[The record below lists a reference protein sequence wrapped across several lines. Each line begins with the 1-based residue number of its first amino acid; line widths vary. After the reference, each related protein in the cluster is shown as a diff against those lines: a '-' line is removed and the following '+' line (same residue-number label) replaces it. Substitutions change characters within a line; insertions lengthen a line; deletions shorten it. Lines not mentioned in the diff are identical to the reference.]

1 MAKTKAKPLF
11 FIALLPP
18 EHVRQVASD
27 IKQHF
32 AQVYNS
38 KAALKSPP
46 HITLQ
51 PPFAWELENLPKL
64 EAFLAEFSQ
73 TQTPIPMILDGF
85 AAFKPRV
92 IYINVL
98 KNAELLTL
106 HQQLTKYLQKSLNIV
121 HQVRKNRPFSPHLTV
136 GFRDLSK
143 ANFYQAWSEFKG
155 RQLHFEFT
163 VSELT
168 LLRHNAKYWEIH
180 RNFSFLL
187 NEKNDY

>member
-1 MAKTKAKPLF
+1 MTKTNPLF

-18 EHVRQVASD
+18 EDVRQFVTE

-51 PPFAWELENLPKL
+51 PPFAWKL
-64 EAFLAEFSQ
+64 EDVPLLEAKLAEFAQ
-73 TQTPIPMILDGF
+73 TQTPVLMILDGF

-98 KNAELLTL
+98 KNAELLTI
-106 HQQLTKYLQKSLNIV
+106 HEQLTKYLETSFNLV
-121 HQVRKNRPFSPHLTV
+121 HQPSKNRSFSPHLTV
-136 GFRDLSK
+136 GFRDLTK
-143 ANFYQAWSEFKG
+143 PNFYQAWSEFEH
-155 RQLHFEFT
+155 RQLRFEFRI
-163 VSELT
+163 SQLT
-168 LLRHNAKYWEIH
+168 LLRHNGRCWEIH
-180 RNFSFLL
+180 QNFPLL
-187 NEKNDY
+187 PSPES

>member
-1 MAKTKAKPLF
+1 MAKTKRLF

-18 EHVRQVASD
+18 EEVRQVVTD

-51 PPFAWELENLPKL
+51 PPFEWELEDLPKL
-64 EAFLAEFSQ
+64 EAKLGEFSQ
-73 TQTPIPMILDGF
+73 SQTPIPIILDGF

-92 IYINVL
+92 IYINIL
-98 KNAELLTL
+98 KNAELLTI
-106 HQQLTKYLQKSLNIV
+106 HKQLTKYLETSLEII
-121 HQVRKNRPFSPHLTV
+121 HQVSKNRSFSPHVTV

-143 ANFYQAWSEFKG
+143 ANFHKAWSEFKE

-163 VSELT
+163 VSHLT
-168 LLRHNAKYWEIH
+168 LLHHNGKCWDIH
-180 RNFSFLL
+180 QNFSFSSLSPQEL
-187 NEKNDY
+187 